1 MAAALNVPSDQAPPA
16 ARRRLSVGR
25 RREEIIAA
33 ALELLSRRSP
43 AEVSIDEVAVAAG
56 ASRALVYHY
65 FGTKEKLYT
74 AALRAAAA
82 ELTARLAPAVT
93 GGGTPRRRLEA
104 AVHGFVDY
112 ASAHAA
118 GFVAL
123 LHGAPGY
130 LSGDAAE
137 LMDSVRGAVLALL
150 VDNLGIS
157 SPDAAVR
164 MTLRGWIA
172 AAEASVLDWLEHRD
186 IPADELERLLVEQ
199 LRAVLGVIGIGRAG
213 AARRR

>member
-1 MAAALNVPSDQAPPA
+1 VAAASNVSNNQSPPA
-16 ARRRLSVGR
+16 ARRRLPVGR

-33 ALELLSRRSP
+33 ALDLLSRNSP
-43 AEVSIDEVAVAAG
+43 AEVSIDDVAVAAG

-82 ELTARLAPAVT
+82 ELTARLAPAVA

-112 ASAHAA
+112 ANAHAA

-130 LSGDAAE
+130 QSGDAAE
-137 LMDSVRGAVLALL
+137 LMDTVRGAVLALL

-157 SPDAAVR
+157 EPDATVR

-172 AAEASVLDWLEHRD
+172 AAEASVLDWLEHHD
-186 IPADELERLLVEQ
+186 IPSEEVERLLVEQ
-199 LRAVLGVIGIGRAG
+199 LRAVLGVIGIRRAG
-213 AARRR
+213 SARKR